1 METPSKKKKLN
12 PFNIFILLVIG
23 LIFTLHHFTF
33 KDLSTAFLK
42 LEKIE
47 FLNYVFFRNIKLCI
61 LILLLFVLLFLF
73 KKIGITGW
81 KWYVLSVFISAFQLF
96 YGIEL
101 YLSVMPPSQGNGE
114 AFVSKLWFQKYW
126 EVNNYKYR
134 DRAFKIESV
143 SNKNIILYVG
153 DSYVAGHGIKK
164 TSQRT
169 PNLLEL
175 LLKNKYYIINGGR
188 NGIGTR
194 DEFKIIRNFPISP
207 KLIIL
212 THVSNDINDVK
223 SESELNNRKNTS
235 PSRLINFLYKNSRNS
250 FFFDLIYIFK
260 KNQSFFKNEQSE
272 SGIETKRFDYE
283 YYKVDS
289 LQKLH
294 FNDLKTI
301 VDYVTDSIKSKIVI
315 LTYPEGDDNT
325 IDSSNFYINQK
336 IASHFKD
343 EKNVFIFNTT
353 ALFKRIN
360 QKGRVV
366 NMFDGHPSAQMNKI
380 IADSLFQF
388 LVTKEIL
395 AP

>member
-1 METPSKKKKLN
+1 MWLIYKLLKR
-12 PFNIFILLVIG
+12 PLIVYLTTTLLW
-23 LIFTLHHFTF
+23 LLQTL
-33 KDLSTAFLK
+33 
-42 LEKIE
+42 
-47 FLNYVFFRNIKLCI
+47 Y
-61 LILLLFVLLFLF
+61 
-73 KKIGITGW
+73 
-81 KWYVLSVFISAFQLF
+81 ISE
-96 YGIEL
+96 I
-101 YLSVMPPSQGNGE
+101 YLSVNPSSQGNGE
-114 AFVSKLWFQKYW
+114 AYVSKIWFAKYW
-126 EVNNYKYR
+126 KTNKYKYR
-134 DRAFKIESV
+134 DKEFEIEEAAH
-143 SNKNIILYVG
+143 KNTILYVG
-153 DSYVAGHGIKK
+153 DSFVAGHGIKE

-169 PNLLEL
+169 PDILESNYL
-175 LLKNKYYIINGGR
+175 NNFMVINAGR
-188 NGIGTR
+188 NGIGTS

-336 IASHFKD
+336 IASQFKD

>member
-47 FLNYVFFRNIKLCI
+47 FLNFIFFRNIKLCI

-81 KWYVLSVFISAFQLF
+81 KWYVLSVFISVFQLF

>member
-42 LEKIE
+42 LEKIDL
-47 FLNYVFFRNIKLCI
+47 LNFIFFRNIKLCI

-81 KWYVLSVFISAFQLF
+81 KWYVLSVFISVFQLF

-223 SESELNNRKNTS
+223 SENELNNRKNTS

-260 KNQSFFKNEQSE
+260 KKPIVFKNEQSE

-289 LQKLH
+289 LQ
-294 FNDLKTI
+294 N
-301 VDYVTDSIKSKIVI
+301 YI
-315 LTYPEGDDNT
+315 LMT
-325 IDSSNFYINQK
+325 
-336 IASHFKD
+336 
-343 EKNVFIFNTT
+343 
-353 ALFKRIN
+353 
-360 QKGRVV
+360 
-366 NMFDGHPSAQMNKI
+366 
-380 IADSLFQF
+380 
-388 LVTKEIL
+388 
-395 AP
+395 

>member
-42 LEKIE
+42 LEKIDL
-47 FLNYVFFRNIKLCI
+47 LNFIFFRNIKLCI

-81 KWYVLSVFISAFQLF
+81 KWYVLSVFISVFQLF

-223 SESELNNRKNTS
+223 SENELNNRKNTS

-353 ALFKRIN
+353 ALFKRVN